1 MNERVFQNNIER
13 LRAPERKERIEVEK
27 VVELLLA
34 KGKIKSV
41 LDIGTGSGLFAEE
54 FFNKGIEVTGVDL
67 QEEMLE
73 AAKSF
78 LPNCEFK
85 LGKAE
90 ELPIQEKAVDLAFMG
105 LVFHE
110 VDDHKQALEEAKRV
124 SKIGVGILEWNY
136 LTEEFGPPLEHRVNP
151 DLIKS
156 LIKEVGY
163 SSFEV
168 IKLKNLVLYWFK
180 I

>member
-1 MNERVFQNNIER
+1 MNERVFHSNIER
-13 LRAPERKERIEVEK
+13 LRSPERKERIEVER
-27 VVELLLA
+27 VVGILLSQ
-34 KGKIKSV
+34 GDIKSV

-54 FFNKGIEVTGVDL
+54 FFNQGIGVTGVDL

-73 AAKSF
+73 AAKTY
-78 LPNCEFK
+78 LPDCDFK

-90 ELPIQEKAVDLAFMG
+90 KLPIEDKAVDLAFMG

-110 VDDHKQALEEAKRV
+110 VDDYKQALEEAKRV
-124 SKIGVGILEWNY
+124 SKIGVGILEWDF
-136 LTEEFGPPLEHRVNP
+136 LIQEFGPPLEHRVNP

-156 LIKEVGY
+156 LAKEAGY

-168 IKLKNLVLYWFK
+168 IKLNNLVLYWFK